1 MSAEKNIPAHGGPL
15 LYVTDLVNDSKESL
29 DLALKLAVSHG
40 VHLEMIHVV
49 DLDHARS
56 DPDGQMG
63 IQFRLE
69 ALARSLRH
77 LKQNVASILLF
88 GSPEE
93 VITRR
98 ANEIKAKVIA
108 FARHGQSSAAAQA
121 SLIKRLGSKVA
132 CPVVVLSVKL

>member
-1 MSAEKNIPAHGGPL
+1 MSAEKNIPTRGAL
-15 LYVTDLVNDSKESL
+15 LYVADLDSDSTESL
-29 DLALKLAVSHG
+29 GLAFELAVSHN
-40 VHLEMIHVV
+40 VRLEMIHVI

-88 GSPEE
+88 GSPED

-98 ANEIKAKVIA
+98 AQEIKAKLIA

-121 SLIKRLGSKVA
+121 AMVKRVGSKVT
-132 CPVVVLSVKL
+132 CPVVVLPEPSI

>member
-1 MSAEKNIPAHGGPL
+1 MNADRNIPARGAL
-15 LYVTDLVNDSKESL
+15 LYVTDLVNDSRESI
-29 DLALKLAVSHG
+29 DLAFELAVSHG
-40 VHLEMIHVV
+40 VRLEMIHVV
-49 DLDHARS
+49 DLNHAQS

-77 LKQNVASILLF
+77 LKQNAASVLLF
-88 GSPEE
+88 GSPED

-108 FARHGQSSAAAQA
+108 FARHGQSSAAEQA
-121 SLIKRLGSKVA
+121 SMVKRLGSKVA
-132 CPVVVLSVKL
+132 CPVVVLPAICI